1 MREEVEFQEEGI
13 QIEENKLGDYD
24 YPEFVLSSLEEQ
36 RIVKPWER
44 GVIIKILGIR
54 NRIQSFREYIKTYMG
69 KEIGLKYHRPWLRLP
84 SCHLHK

>member
-13 QIEENKLGDYD
+13 QIKENKLGDYD

-54 NRIQSFREYIKTYMG
+54 VGYKALENILKHIWAR
-69 KEIGLKYHRPWLRLP
+69 KEVLNIIDLG
-84 SCHLHK
+84 